1 LKKPWGWNFPGFIP
15 FSHKE
20 APRLNHTKESPLTI
34 VKLGG
39 TEGVDFTAICQDV
52 PALLA
57 QNQRLVLVHGG
68 STEANQLGQALGKP
82 PRFITSPSGFT
93 SRYTDLPTLEI
104 FAMAVNGKVN
114 TFLVQ
119 QLQALAVNAIG
130 LSGLDGRL
138 MVATRKTAIQS
149 VENGKRK
156 IIRDD
161 YTGKIE
167 TINTSLIHLLLE
179 AGYTPVIAP
188 LALSPQGEALNVDA
202 DRAAAMIAAALHAHT
217 LVLLTG
223 VPGLMRKF
231 PDESTLIR
239 SLSED
244 QIETALEY
252 AEGRMKKKVL
262 GADEAIKG
270 GVRRVI
276 IADGRISGSISNA
289 LAGNGTVITHQ

>member
-1 LKKPWGWNFPGFIP
+1 MNQT
-15 FSHKE
+15 
-20 APRLNHTKESPLTI
+20 NDSPLI
-34 VKLGG
+34 VVKLGG
-39 TEGVDFTAICQDV
+39 TEGVDFTAICQDI

-68 STEANQLGQALGKP
+68 SAEANQLGQALGRP

-119 QLQALAVNAIG
+119 QLQALAVDAIG

-138 MVATRKTAIQS
+138 MVASRKTAIQS

-167 TINTSLIHLLLE
+167 TINAGLIHLLLE

-188 LALSPQGEALNVDA
+188 LALSSQGEALNVDA

-217 LVLLTG
+217 LVLLTA
-223 VPGLMRKF
+223 VPGLMQKF

-244 QIETALEY
+244 QIETALDY

-262 GADEAIKG
+262 GADEALKG
-270 GVRRVI
+270 GVSRVI
-276 IADGRISGSISNA
+276 IADGRIPGSISNA